1 MTAPEPARPET
12 EHPDAVR
19 PEAAGAD
26 PGGAGPGRPGTGG
39 LDTAG
44 AAAAGA
50 GPGGADAAG
59 PHGNRADGPPPT
71 GLLPTG
77 LLPPG
82 LLPAGLLPPG
92 LGPRRTFALVA
103 GIERY
108 EISHRWNL
116 RGPARDALRFARW
129 LTGPAQVPPGNVR
142 LLLSPLDG
150 PDALDWSGTPAMA
163 ALRASHRPA
172 TEENAKSAL
181 LDELPQCDG
190 DLLWIFWAGHGYLGP
205 RRELILPCADARPSQ
220 IRHLNLDS
228 ALRWWHT
235 DMVKQRRF
243 PLQAAL
249 VDSCRVDA
257 PRDTRWNFGSADY
270 GGGSSVP
277 GRRQFRLYASREGE
291 AAQNDAE
298 RGAGRFTDALLGELG
313 QRSVQEGV
321 TGLAGA
327 ARSIHRTFQ
336 ELRERGEGWQ
346 LPQFIVDRDW
356 EACSFLDDG
365 LPGPPAPRAPRL
377 DQHAWD
383 GLGDLFE
390 GHDPPRFA
398 HEAYAWAF
406 KAVGCAPPVHAG
418 LPGESLL
425 EVVQDLDER
434 QGGRTAMPLAVP
446 FVRFLADRA
455 AAADPAWAAR
465 LREWVRATRERL
477 ALPALPPPPP
487 PPRRSALHVRLE
499 APPGGEDGYL
509 ARMWLRGERAEHIWE
524 SEGAPVRLDA
534 VREELVRRLALIG
547 GAPAPGGAG
556 AAAPG
561 AVDRIEFHVPYELL
575 DADFD
580 RWPVPRG
587 PVGRRRALGLL
598 YQVVVRCPEERSD
611 TRAEWHAKWRWLCVR
626 AGRHPDAV
634 RVVEEAE
641 VTDVLGMELA
651 AETAPACVL
660 SHTAAAPHAG
670 LLEAVLEGGVP
681 VAVWRRGGGL
691 PAPPLLDVLAPA
703 GPDGRPDPG
712 ALDVLGL
719 PARVREVRRAAAR
732 AAAGSPHARQP
743 DTGGDR
749 LVLLWDDPDDT
760 PGLRSLA

>member
-1 MTAPEPARPET
+1 MRPY
-12 EHPDAVR
+12 PVR
-19 PEAAGAD
+19 PD
-26 PGGAGPGRPGTGG
+26 RF
-39 LDTAG
+39 
-44 AAAAGA
+44 
-50 GPGGADAAG
+50 
-59 PHGNRADGPPPT
+59 PPS
-71 GLLPTG
+71 
-77 LLPPG
+77 
-82 LLPAGLLPPG
+82 

-103 GIERY
+103 GVERY

-129 LTGPAQVPPGNVR
+129 LTGPAQVPAGNVR
-142 LLLSPLDG
+142 LLLSPLDD
-150 PDALDWSGTPAMA
+150 PDTLDWSDSPAMA
-163 ALRASHRPA
+163 ALRAAHRPA
-172 TEENAKSAL
+172 TEDNARTAL

-205 RRELILPCADARPSQ
+205 RHELILPCADARPGQ

-235 DMVKQRRF
+235 DMVKHRRF

-257 PRDTRWNFGSADY
+257 PRDTRWNFGTTDY

-336 ELRERGEGWQ
+336 DLRERGEGWQ

-356 EACSFLDDG
+356 EACSFLDFPDFPDVAG
-365 LPGPPAPRAPRL
+365 LPGPAVGKGHGHGHGRGDAPTATAGFRAPRL
-377 DQHAWD
+377 DQQAWD

-390 GHDPPRFA
+390 GRDLPRSAHD
-398 HEAYAWAF
+398 AYAWAF
-406 KAVGCAPPVHAG
+406 KAAGCAPPVHAG
-418 LPGESLL
+418 LPGESPL

-434 QGGRTAMPLAVP
+434 QGGRTGMPLAVP

-455 AAADPAWAAR
+455 GTGDPAWAAR

-477 ALPALPPPPP
+477 GLPALAPPPP

-499 APPGGEDGYL
+499 APPGGGDGYL
-509 ARMWLRGERAEHIWE
+509 ARMWLRGERTAHIWE
-524 SEGAPVRLDA
+524 SEGAAVRLDA
-534 VREELVRRLALIG
+534 VREELVRQLALIG
-547 GAPAPGGAG
+547 GGPGGGVPDGGIPGDGAG
-556 AAAPG
+556 AAAAAPPG

-580 RWPVPRG
+580 QWPVPRG
-587 PVGRRRALGLL
+587 PAGRRRALGLL
-598 YQVVVRCPEERSD
+598 YQVVVRCPQERAD
-611 TRAEWHAKWRWLCVR
+611 TRAEWHTKWRWLCAR
-626 AGRHPDAV
+626 GGRHPDAV
-634 RVVEEAE
+634 RVVEDAE
-641 VTDVLGMELA
+641 VTDVLGMELGA
-651 AETAPACVL
+651 GAAPACVL
-660 SHTAAAPHAG
+660 GHTAAAPDAG

-691 PAPPLLDVLAPA
+691 PAPPLLDLLAPA

-712 ALDVLGL
+712 ALDVLAL
-719 PARVREVRRAAAR
+719 PARVREVRRAAAG
-732 AAAGSPHARQP
+732 AVAGSPRALQP
-743 DTGGDR
+743 GSGGDR
-749 LVLLWDDPDDT
+749 LVLLWDDPDDM